1 MRKFTLSLIEPSEP
15 AAGAIL
21 VTDQDNNDIA
31 EFYHSEHATVGQSYD
46 EALTLAALAAAA
58 PSMAAAL
65 LAVADGLRSG
75 QFSVKG
81 MLSMIDVTLAQSL
94 ASRSRNVSETQPRSG
109 IHKSGNSFPVDGNE
123 TGTGFDPDAD
133 FLRDRQQ
140 DAEMRGDL

>member
-1 MRKFTLSLIEPSEP
+1 MRKFTLSIVEPSEP

-21 VTDQDNNDIA
+21 VTDQDSNDIA

-81 MLSMIDVTLAQSL
+81 MLSMIDVTLAQAAVSG
-94 ASRSRNVSETQPRSG
+94 SRNVSETLPRSG

-123 TGTGFDPDAD
+123 TGTHAEIDPD
-133 FLRDRQQ
+133 FLRDRLQ
-140 DAEMRGDL
+140 DAEMRGDI